1 MMKPLRLGI
10 SACLLGQKV
19 RYDGQHKLDH
29 YLTDVLGRYVDWIPV
44 CPEVECG
51 LPVPREAMRLVG
63 DDPASPRLLT
73 IRTGIDHTERMQTW
87 TERRLDELA
96 KLDLHGF
103 VFKSKSPSSGLFHVK
118 VYNRHGNPSKIGV
131 GLFARAFRDRF
142 PLLPMEE
149 EGRLNDPLLREN
161 FIERV
166 FALARWREYENGGGS
181 LSGLMAFHTR
191 HKLQLMAHSPEAY
204 RELGRLTAT
213 VTPAALPAV
222 RQAYLNLFLAALAL
236 MATVRKNINV
246 MQHIMGYFKKQLTG
260 EEKRELLDLLD
271 AYRAGTV
278 PQLVPLTML
287 NHYIRKYRQPYL
299 AEQTYLHP
307 HPDELS
313 LRNHA

>member
-1 MMKPLRLGI
+1 MKPLRLGI

-161 FIERV
+161 FIERI

-287 NHYIRKYRQPYL
+287 NHYIRKYRQTYL

>member
-161 FIERV
+161 FIERI

-287 NHYIRKYRQPYL
+287 NHYIRKYRQTYL